1 MNEQGELYNYDSMY
15 QYEEEEVEENGNINE
30 MKSNKKSLD
39 ELKNSYN
46 EVEMDQKDMYEMVID
61 NNIALN
67 LYQSLYKLKKGTDQK
82 LLKYPCQIKVYP
94 KNNIMV
100 IYLIVSHNFL
110 RIKTELLLLKENP
123 KYKKPDEKELKMK
136 INSKGSLPSEVSKS
150 IYNEKNSDIDDNE
163 SNKDNEIIFTVEL
176 INFYNMLDLLLSDN
190 KDNPISVSIDCNFSE
205 MKGKVIGPEVFEQ
218 TMLGIRYQFNL
229 IKNEV
234 FGYKINPPDEKNFEK
249 KEIKKNFNDDEN
261 DNSNNSKNSESG
273 NININNIQSKS
284 ISQINQMNDGES
296 DYLEKK
302 FTTDEKCAKYI
313 IEGSDL
319 IELFHLMKG
328 LEPLYGDIST
338 HTIGISMTNEKALF
352 FCLAYENI
360 HDSKSITHLSK
371 NIKHM
376 TLLNIK
382 SVKNHF
388 LTPFKNG
395 FNSFYRSSLLSKF
408 ITSFYNKD
416 DKRLLVK
423 VSPSGKMIL
432 SFIFSDPKYD
442 NQMNQMKNDGMG
454 ISSEIREDLNEIEN
468 NNGRNRGRN
477 AKDRLLD
484 DEGKG
489 NIVEMIFYPTAFD
502 LCKN

>member
-30 MKSNKKSLD
+30 MESNKKSLD

-46 EVEMDQKDMYEMVID
+46 EVEMDQKDLYEMVID

-136 INSKGSLPSEVSKS
+136 IN